1 MDIKRTPL
9 ALFLAATITTGCN
22 AESNGN
28 NNSEYC
34 RNGGSATDYTC
45 DENAQKPDKELI
57 DARALASTDE
67 AWMQSKLAEI
77 KAWLQQEQSEG
88 TSAPSTTVKSSPPS
102 GLAVRNPAATD
113 PELMRIE
120 AMSNQGNHR
129 GAMSAVNSYMASR
142 PDALEGLLTKSLVL
156 SNMGQD
162 KEAEALLKNT
172 IARYPASPEAYNNL
186 AVLYAGQNDY
196 GRAIETL
203 LQAFSTNPT
212 YAQVHQNLRELY
224 ATVAS
229 QAYTRALDLN
239 EQNANA
245 PKLVMLRRT
254 SDNNLPQINYQPAAL
269 DTTSSTLV
277 LADSNKVKESA
288 PKTVASAITMVS
300 KPTPA
305 PAVIEP
311 EVVQSQPI
319 VIASK
324 SEPED
329 KETPQVVATP
339 QPPAVPKVP
348 VQKEPAPTVPEHIL
362 VKEAVKHVDS
372 WASAWSSQN
381 TEGYLNAYS
390 NDFRPSNGLSHSTW
404 AKQRKQRLTKPTF
417 IEVKIEDLRTRI
429 INKTTANVSFKQI
442 YKSNTYS
449 DVTNKQLTLTRINNQ
464 WRITEER
471 SL

>member
-22 AESNGN
+22 ADSNGN

-77 KAWLQQEQSEG
+77 KAWLQQEQSEN
-88 TSAPSTTVKSSPPS
+88 TSAPSATVKPSIPS

-129 GAMSAVNSYMASR
+129 GAMSAVNSYMASH

-254 SDNNLPQINYQPAAL
+254 SNNNLPQINYQPAAL
-269 DTTSSTLV
+269 DTNSNALALV
-277 LADSNKVKESA
+277 DSNKVKEPVQQA
-288 PKTVASAITMVS
+288 VASVTVS
-300 KPTPA
+300 QPTTTQT
-305 PAVIEP
+305 VTVTEP
-311 EVVQSQPI
+311 EVIQSQPI

-324 SEPED
+324 SEPKDNEPP
-329 KETPQVVATP
+329 KVVAAP
-339 QPPAVPKVP
+339 QPPAASESP
-348 VQKEPAPTVPEHIL
+348 VQKEPEPTVPEHVL
-362 VKEAVKHVDS
+362 VKEAVTHVDR
-372 WASAWSSQN
+372 WASAWSGQN
-381 TEGYLNAYS
+381 TEGYLSAYS
-390 NDFRPSNGLSHSTW
+390 SDFRPSNGLSHSAW

-417 IEVKIEDLRTRI
+417 IEVKIENMRTRI
-429 INKTTANVSFKQI
+429 INSTTANVTFKQL

-449 DVTNKQLTLTRINNQ
+449 DVTQKQLTLTRINNQ